1 MSVRKLKSPLPEP
14 VLKPHRRME
23 FDIQDAEE
31 EDARAQTTSE
41 DDFDITIFDGDDFDI

>member
-1 MSVRKLKSPLPEP
+1 
-14 VLKPHRRME
+14 ME

-31 EDARAQTTSE
+31 KEVQAETTSE

>member
-23 FDIQDAEE
+23 FEIQDAEE
-31 EDARAQTTSE
+31 KEAQAETTSE